1 MVWHCRG
8 AGELRTTTSTWQ
20 GGTSYRLLEKALGR
34 RNPDLFRYAVCAM
47 EAANPNDCFPN
58 ASG

>member
-1 MVWHCRG
+1 
-8 AGELRTTTSTWQ
+8 
-20 GGTSYRLLEKALGR
+20 LLEKALGR
-34 RNPDLFRYAVCAM
+34 RNPDLCRYAVRAM